1 MHSIPSRY
9 PERVNRTARR
19 RRVTLVSAALAL
31 AVASVPLA
39 APASADTPASW
50 EREDI
55 DVLEAVLVLGGIPL
69 ALCVLIALAVYV
81 PAMVR
86 GERVAPGATS
96 PENEWLGGP
105 RRSAG
110 ELAGPDTD
118 STEAGGAGARW

>member
-9 PERVNRTARR
+9 PEQVNRTACRR
-19 RRVTLVSAALAL
+19 LVTLASIGLAL
-31 AVASVPLA
+31 AVTGISLA
-39 APASADTPASW
+39 GPAGADTPASW

-55 DVLEAVLVLGGIPL
+55 DVLHALLVLGGIPL

-86 GERVAPGATS
+86 GERIAPGATS

-118 STEAGGAGARW
+118 HSDAGGAGGRW